1 MMSKTYIVLAL
12 IVVLVA
18 VGLLFLPEHSNYK
31 EINPELLIKEIN
43 DPARFLS
50 VDLVAERLIDEDPS
64 IMLIDVRTPEQ
75 YAEYSLPRSV
85 NIPLNQILLPEWKD
99 YLYQDNMDVV
109 LYSNSDLYA
118 DQAWILCT
126 RLGYKNLYVMRGG
139 LNEWYTCIL
148 EPSEPFETAPTE
160 EFALYSFRLAASQYF
175 GGGTDSDVQ
184 TDIPKENIVIKK
196 RQKKTTTAGGC

>member
-1 MMSKTYIVLAL
+1 MSKTYIVLAL

-18 VGLLFLPEHSNYK
+18 VGLLFLPEHSNFE

-50 VDLVAERLIDEDPS
+50 VDQVAERLIDEDPS

-75 YAEYSLPRSV
+75 YKEYSLPRSF
-85 NIPLNQILLPEWKD
+85 NIPLDQLLDSAWKD
-99 YLYQDNMDVV
+99 YLNQENMDVI

-118 DQAWILCT
+118 DQAWIICT
-126 RLGYKNLYVMRGG
+126 RLGYKNLYVMNGG

-148 EPSEPFETAPTE
+148 DPSEPLETAPTE

-175 GGGTDSDVQ
+175 GGGTDSNMQ
-184 TDIPKENIVIKK
+184 TDKPKENIVIKR